1 MMTTGGTIMPKYNYS
16 CEVCNKEWTRWS
28 SMDDP
33 SVECPHCFS
42 KKVKKIPSTFFVIK
56 NDEHEKKTSSK
67 QNVVE
72 HIEENRKILKEIKQE
87 SGKDIGV
94 KDV

>member
-1 MMTTGGTIMPKYNYS
+1 MIMGGTFVPKYNYG
-16 CEVCNKEWTRWS
+16 CEPCNREWTQWN
-28 SMDDP
+28 SMNNP
-33 SVECPHCFS
+33 SVECPYCLS
-42 KKVKKIPSTFFVIK
+42 KKVKKIPSIFFVIK
-56 NDEHEKKTSSK
+56 NDEQKEKISSK

>member
-1 MMTTGGTIMPKYNYS
+1 MPKYNYG
-16 CEVCNKEWTRWS
+16 CVTCNREWVQWS
-28 SMDDP
+28 SMNNP
-33 SVECPHCFS
+33 SVKCPHCFS

-56 NDEHEKKTSSK
+56 NEEHEKKTSSK

>member
-42 KKVKKIPSTFFVIK
+42 KKVKKIPSIFFVIK
-56 NDEHEKKTSSK
+56 NDEHEKKISSK